1 MTAPLHLQKA
11 VAPLPKPRFDARSY
25 VVRGEDPAQLEALA
39 TGYFEQFQPHGPVER
54 LLVETLPYA
63 SHCTS
68 LA

>member
-11 VAPLPKPRFDARSY
+11 VAPASKPRFDARSY
-25 VVRGEDPAQLEALA
+25 VIRGEDPAQLEAIA

-54 LLVETLPYA
+54 LLVETMPYA